1 MRAPSQPPKLQAK
14 ALLLALLFA
23 PLALLAQDPHAGQ
36 KIKWKT
42 LEEAQAA
49 AKKDGKPLMVDVYT
63 QWCGPCKMLSGR
75 TFMDDQ
81 LAAYVNQHFH
91 AVKFDAEGNTK
102 TVFNGKEYT
111 NPGFNPQAGGGRNG
125 THELTMAIA
134 PVNGRVAYPT
144 VVYIDKDGQVITP
157 VQGYL
162 TPEQMEP
169 ILKYIAEG
177 KYKGMDYQ
185 TFMKDFKSTRTATP

>member
-1 MRAPSQPPKLQAK
+1 MRALFFA
-14 ALLLALLFA
+14 LALA
-23 PLALLAQDPHAGQ
+23 PLGLFAQDPHAGQ
-36 KIKWKT
+36 KIHWT
-42 LEEAQAA
+42 TIEEAQKA

-63 QWCGPCKMLSGR
+63 QWCGPCKMLASR

-91 AVKFDAEGNTK
+91 AVKFDAEGGQKAT
-102 TVFNGKEYT
+102 FNGKEYT
-111 NPGFNPQAGGGRNG
+111 NPDYNPQMAGTRNG
-125 THELTMAIA
+125 THQLTMAIA

-144 VVYIDKDGQVITP
+144 IVYIDKDGQVITP

-169 ILKYIAEG
+169 ILRYIAEG
-177 KYKGMDYQ
+177 KYASMDYP